1 MSEDMSFKAADCEK
15 FKGWLKKWQQA
26 RIPLLACLFIEILSP
41 GKVLSLAF
49 QDEDID
55 TVSSLLR
62 LETAKKQF
70 MRIEKKEFEDLPTVS
85 RFLDKV
91 EESNEAFSYQNVVLK
106 SFENAKESARKLKNV
121 LLAKVKQAVEA
132 RLEFGENRLVIFAC
146 TVLNTEGWERMDE
159 EGEKDPLFA
168 DECVTELY
176 SHCQNP
182 LSNAGLDGS
191 LSDLLER
198 WHSVI
203 EYTTH
208 YLSPSTTPYLC
219 VWRRI
224 FDSSRSEGWS
234 MVLLLAELLFSIPI
248 SNAKVEWLFSLMNRI
263 KTDSRATLGESTLN
277 SLIRISMEGP
287 KFEEYDPTSAIHLWA
302 DITTRQPHQK
312 RRKKYK
318 HKDSSKKRK
327 VLIDDSST
335 EESAESEESS

>member
-1 MSEDMSFKAADCEK
+1 MS
-15 FKGWLKKWQQA
+15 GVWP
-26 RIPLLACLFIEILSP
+26 I
-41 GKVLSLAF
+41 
-49 QDEDID
+49 
-55 TVSSLLR
+55 
-62 LETAKKQF
+62 
-70 MRIEKKEFEDLPTVS
+70 S

-106 SFENAKESARKLKNV
+106 SFENARKFKNV

-132 RLEFGENRLVIFAC
+132 RLEVAENRLVIFAC

-159 EGEKDPLFA
+159 EGEKDLLFA

-176 SHCQNP
+176 SHFQKP

-191 LSDLLER
+191 LSDLLEQ

-203 EYTTH
+203 EYTTR
-208 YLSPSTTPYLC
+208 YLSPSTTPYLR

-248 SNAKVEWLFSLMNRI
+248 SNAKVERLFSMMNRI

-287 KFEEYDPTSAIHLWA
+287 KFEEYDPTSAIHLLA
-302 DITTRQPHQK
+302 DITTRRPRQK
-312 RRKKYK
+312 RRKKNK
-318 HKDSSKKRK
+318 RKDSSKKRK
-327 VLIDDSST
+327 VLIDD
-335 EESAESEESS
+335 